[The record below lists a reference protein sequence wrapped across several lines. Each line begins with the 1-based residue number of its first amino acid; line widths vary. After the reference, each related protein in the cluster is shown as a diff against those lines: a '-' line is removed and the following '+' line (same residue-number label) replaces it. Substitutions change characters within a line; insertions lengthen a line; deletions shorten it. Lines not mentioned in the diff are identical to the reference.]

1 MLDPS
6 DYANNIAQT
15 VSDLVAQI
23 EMRLIWEIARDVN
36 RGLGGGSRYE
46 VDMTARYG
54 ALYARLQRQLGKP
67 WQNVLTTV
75 QAALDK
81 AAEAGQGMAERDLAG
96 RLANHPETLGVPVT
110 NVRALEVIASD
121 LHRVLADL
129 PALAL
134 RNAFDSYQQIVST
147 PAALN
152 ATGVLTRRKAT
163 QDALNGFAARGIDGF
178 TDKAGRTWHIDTYA
192 EMATRTGAAHALRT
206 AYEGELIARGEDL
219 VIVTG
224 NTYTCRLCA
233 PWQDKVLSLTGL
245 YPAGTHRLPSAVGDG
260 YVTVHVAGTLEE
272 ARAAGLHHPNCTHS
286 EGLYLPGATVIEP
299 GTMGVR
305 DAETYDASQKQR
317 ALERE
322 IRKQKRLLVAAI
334 TGEAETKARA
344 AIRGYQAQI
353 RELLAEHPKLQ
364 RKRYREAVPK
374 PSGFHTW
381 TRVAGPK
388 KPPKGVAGPKP
399 SRTRTRAVGPKKPL
413 KGIGPRPSPY
423 DLLYHYGKP
432 ELRADLIA
440 RAKRMETLKSDLS
453 RLKDSLGRWMPDQ
466 ILDHHEIDFLERFE
480 RLDQL
485 AEWIPRAPLITG
497 KGRKPTN
504 DFVWPELGDEICEL
518 KSTEASKR
526 SIFRRIKGSV
536 KSALDSNVT
545 KDFFVVDL
553 GERKLSPKLRKQLAT
568 YNVDKD
574 IYQIRRLWIMSENG
588 AVFEEIPLE

>member
-6 DYANNIAQT
+6 DYANSLAQT

-54 ALYARLQRQLGKP
+54 ALYARLQKQLGKP
-67 WQNVLTTV
+67 WQNVLATV

-134 RNAFDSYQQIVST
+134 RNAFDSYQQIIST

-152 ATGVLTRRKAT
+152 ASGVITRRKAT

-192 EMATRTGAAHALRT
+192 EMATRTGAAHSLRA

-219 VIVTG
+219 VLVTG

-233 PWQDKVLSLTGL
+233 PWQDKVLSLTGM

-322 IRKQKRLLVAAI
+322 IRKHKRLLVAAI

-388 KPPKGVAGPKP
+388 KPPKG
-399 SRTRTRAVGPKKPL
+399 
-413 KGIGPRPSPY
+413 IGPRPSPY
-423 DLLYHYGKP
+423 ELIRKYKRSDLVEDLLD
-432 ELRADLIA
+432 RAH
-440 RAKRMETLKSDLS
+440 RMDHVASDLS
-453 RLKDSLGRWMPDQ
+453 ALKDALGRWDPDQ
-466 ILDHHEIDFLERFE
+466 VLSHKELDFLDRIEKKGHLVR
-480 RLDQL
+480 
-485 AEWIPRAPLITG
+485 WIPKSKNGL
-497 KGRKPTN
+497 PTN
-504 DFVWPELGDEICEL
+504 DFIWLTLDDELCEL
-518 KSTEASKR
+518 KSPKKAKR
-526 SIFRRIKGSV
+526 STIIGAIRDAVRDAK
-536 KSALDSNVT
+536 KQDVT
-545 KDFFVVDL
+545 KDCFVIDL
-553 GERKLSPKLRKQLAT
+553 GKRRLRPDLEAQLRG
-568 YNVDKD
+568 YNAARED
-574 IYQIRRLWIMSENG
+574 YHIRRLWVVAENG
-588 AVFEEIPLE
+588 AVLTELTLR

>member
-6 DYANNIAQT
+6 DYANSLAQT

-54 ALYARLQRQLGKP
+54 ALYARLQKQLGKP
-67 WQNVLTTV
+67 WQNVLATV

-96 RLANHPETLGVPVT
+96 RLADHPETLGVPVT

-134 RNAFDSYQQIVST
+134 RNAFDSYQQIIST

-260 YVTVHVAGTLEE
+260 YVTVHVAGTMEE

-334 TGEAETKARA
+334 TGEAESKARA

-374 PSGFHTW
+374 PSG
-381 TRVAGPK
+381 
-388 KPPKGVAGPKP
+388 
-399 SRTRTRAVGPKKPL
+399 SRAVGPKKPL
-413 KGIGPRPSPY
+413 KGIGPRPGPY
-423 DLLYHYGKP
+423 DLIRKYKRSDLV
-432 ELRADLIA
+432 EDLLERA
-440 RAKRMETLKSDLS
+440 RRMDRVASDLS
-453 RLKDSLGRWMPDQ
+453 ALKDALGRWDPDQ
-466 ILDHHEIDFLERFE
+466 VLSHKELDFLDRVEKKGHLVR
-480 RLDQL
+480 
-485 AEWIPRAPLITG
+485 WIPKSKDGL
-497 KGRKPTN
+497 PTN
-504 DFVWPELGDEICEL
+504 DFVWLTQDDELCEL
-518 KSTEASKR
+518 KSPKAKR
-526 SIFRRIKGSV
+526 STIIGAIRDAVRDAAKQ
-536 KSALDSNVT
+536 DVT
-545 KDFFVVDL
+545 KDCFVIDL
-553 GERKLSPKLRKQLAT
+553 GKRRLGPTLERQLRGYNEARET
-568 YNVDKD
+568 YH
-574 IYQIRRLWIMSENG
+574 IRRLWVVAENG
-588 AVFEEIPLE
+588 AVLTELTLG

>member
-6 DYANNIAQT
+6 DYANSLAQT

-23 EMRLIWEIARDVN
+23 EIRLIWEIARDVN
-36 RGLGGGSRYE
+36 RGLGGGTRYE

-54 ALYARLQRQLGKP
+54 ALYARLQKQLGKP
-67 WQNVLTTV
+67 WQNVLATV

-96 RLANHPETLGVPVT
+96 RLANHPETLGVPIT

-129 PALAL
+129 PAIAL
-134 RNAFDSYQQIVST
+134 RNAFDSYQQIIST

-192 EMATRTGAAHALRT
+192 EMATRTGAAHSLRA

-219 VIVTG
+219 VLVTG

-260 YVTVHVAGTLEE
+260 YVTVHVAGTMEE

-322 IRKQKRLLVAAI
+322 IRKHKRLLVAAI
-334 TGEAETKARA
+334 TGEAESKARA

-388 KPPKGVAGPKP
+388 KPPKG
-399 SRTRTRAVGPKKPL
+399 
-413 KGIGPRPSPY
+413 IGPRPSPY
-423 DLLYHYGKP
+423 DLIRKYKRSDLV
-432 ELRADLIA
+432 EDLLERA
-440 RAKRMETLKSDLS
+440 RRMDRVASDLS
-453 RLKDSLGRWMPDQ
+453 ALKDALGRWDPEQ
-466 ILDHHEIDFLERFE
+466 VLSHKELDFLDRVEKKGHLVR
-480 RLDQL
+480 
-485 AEWIPRAPLITG
+485 WIPKSKDGL
-497 KGRKPTN
+497 PTN
-504 DFVWPELGDEICEL
+504 DFVWLTQDDELCEL
-518 KSTEASKR
+518 KSPKAKR
-526 SIFRRIKGSV
+526 STIIGAIRDAVRDAAKQ
-536 KSALDSNVT
+536 DVT
-545 KDFFVVDL
+545 KDCFVIDL
-553 GERKLSPKLRKQLAT
+553 GKRRLGPTLERQLRGYNEARET
-568 YNVDKD
+568 YH
-574 IYQIRRLWIMSENG
+574 IRRLWVVAENG
-588 AVFEEIPLE
+588 AVLTELTLG

>member
-6 DYANNIAQT
+6 DYANSLAQT

-36 RGLGGGSRYE
+36 RGLGGGTRYE
-46 VDMTARYG
+46 VDMAARYG
-54 ALYARLQRQLGKP
+54 ALYARLQKQLGKP

-134 RNAFDSYQQIVST
+134 RNAFDSYQQIIST

-224 NTYTCRLCA
+224 NTYTCRLCS

-245 YPAGTHRLPSAVGDG
+245 YPRGTYRLPSAVGDG

-299 GTMGVR
+299 GTMGIR

-322 IRKQKRLLVAAI
+322 IRKHKRLLVAAI
-334 TGEAETKARA
+334 TGEAESKARA

-388 KPPKGVAGPKP
+388 KPPKG
-399 SRTRTRAVGPKKPL
+399 
-413 KGIGPRPSPY
+413 IDPRPSPY
-423 DLLYHYGKP
+423 ELIRKYKRSDLVEDLLD
-432 ELRADLIA
+432 RA
-440 RAKRMETLKSDLS
+440 RRMDHVASDLS
-453 RLKDSLGRWMPDQ
+453 ALKDALGRWDPDQ
-466 ILDHHEIDFLERFE
+466 VLSHKELDFLDRIEKKGHLVR
-480 RLDQL
+480 
-485 AEWIPRAPLITG
+485 WIPKSKNGL
-497 KGRKPTN
+497 PTN
-504 DFVWPELGDEICEL
+504 DFIWLTLDDELCEL
-518 KSTEASKR
+518 KSPKKAKR
-526 SIFRRIKGSV
+526 STIIGAIRDAVRDAK
-536 KSALDSNVT
+536 KQDVT
-545 KDFFVVDL
+545 KDCFVIDL
-553 GERKLSPKLRKQLAT
+553 GKRRLRPDLEAQLRG
-568 YNVDKD
+568 YNAARED
-574 IYQIRRLWIMSENG
+574 YHIRRLWVVAENG
-588 AVFEEIPLE
+588 AVLTELTLR

>member
-6 DYANNIAQT
+6 DYANSLAQT

-23 EMRLIWEIARDVN
+23 EVRLIWEIARDVN

-54 ALYARLQRQLGKP
+54 ALYARLQKQLGKP
-67 WQNVLTTV
+67 WKNVLNTV
-75 QAALDK
+75 QVALDK

-96 RLANHPETLGVPVT
+96 RLANHPETLGVPVSS
-110 NVRALEVIASD
+110 VRALEVIASD

-129 PALAL
+129 PSLAL
-134 RNAFDSYQQIVST
+134 RNAFDSYQQIIST

-192 EMATRTGAAHALRT
+192 EMATRTGAAHSLRA

-260 YVTVHVAGTLEE
+260 YVTVHVAGTMEE

-322 IRKQKRLLVAAI
+322 IRKHKRLLVAAI
-334 TGEAETKARA
+334 TGEAESKARA

-364 RKRYREAVPK
+364 RKSYREAVPK

-388 KPPKGVAGPKP
+388 KPPKG
-399 SRTRTRAVGPKKPL
+399 
-413 KGIGPRPSPY
+413 IGPRPSPY
-423 DLLYHYGKP
+423 ELIRKYKRSDLVEDLL
-432 ELRADLIA
+432 ERA
-440 RAKRMETLKSDLS
+440 RRMDRVASDLS
-453 RLKDSLGRWMPDQ
+453 ALKDALGRWDPDQ
-466 ILDHHEIDFLERFE
+466 VLSHEELDFLDRIEKKGHLVR
-480 RLDQL
+480 
-485 AEWIPRAPLITG
+485 WIPKSKDGL
-497 KGRKPTN
+497 PTN
-504 DFVWPELGDEICEL
+504 DFVWLTQDDELCEL
-518 KSTEASKR
+518 KSPKKAKR
-526 SIFRRIKGSV
+526 STIIGAIRDAVRDAAKQ
-536 KSALDSNVT
+536 DVT
-545 KDFFVVDL
+545 KDCFVIDL
-553 GERKLSPKLRKQLAT
+553 GKRRLRPDLERHLRGYNEARET
-568 YNVDKD
+568 YH
-574 IYQIRRLWIMSENG
+574 IRRLWVVAENG
-588 AVFEEIPLE
+588 DVLTELTLG

>member
-6 DYANNIAQT
+6 DYANSLAQT

-36 RGLGGGSRYE
+36 RGLGGGTRYE

-67 WQNVLTTV
+67 WQNVLATV

-134 RNAFDSYQQIVST
+134 RNAFDSYQQIIST

-260 YVTVHVAGTLEE
+260 YVTVHVAGTMEE

-286 EGLYLPGATVIEP
+286 EGLYLPGSTVVEP

-305 DAETYDASQKQR
+305 DAETYDASQRQR

-322 IRKQKRLLVAAI
+322 IRKHKRLLVAAI
-334 TGEAETKARA
+334 TGEAESKARA

-399 SRTRTRAVGPKKPL
+399 
-413 KGIGPRPSPY
+413 
-423 DLLYHYGKP
+423 
-432 ELRADLIA
+432 
-440 RAKRMETLKSDLS
+440 
-453 RLKDSLGRWMPDQ
+453 
-466 ILDHHEIDFLERFE
+466 ERH
-480 RLDQL
+480 
-485 AEWIPRAPLITG
+485 T
-497 KGRKPTN
+497 
-504 DFVWPELGDEICEL
+504 
-518 KSTEASKR
+518 
-526 SIFRRIKGSV
+526 
-536 KSALDSNVT
+536 
-545 KDFFVVDL
+545 
-553 GERKLSPKLRKQLAT
+553 T
-568 YNVDKD
+568 Y
-574 IYQIRRLWIMSENG
+574 EG
-588 AVFEEIPLE
+588 FG

>member
-6 DYANNIAQT
+6 DYANSLAQT

-23 EMRLIWEIARDVN
+23 ETRLIWEIARDVN

-67 WQNVLTTV
+67 WKNVLNTV
-75 QAALDK
+75 QTALDK

-96 RLANHPETLGVPVT
+96 RLANHPETLGVPIT

-121 LHRVLADL
+121 LHRVLANL

-134 RNAFDSYQQIVST
+134 RNALDSYQQIIAT

-163 QDALNGFAARGIDGF
+163 QDALNGFAARGIDGL

-192 EMATRTGAAHALRT
+192 EMATRTGAAHSLRA

-219 VIVTG
+219 VLVTG

-245 YPAGTHRLPSAVGDG
+245 YPAGTYRLPSAVGDG
-260 YVTVHVAGTLEE
+260 YVIVHVAGTMEE

-299 GTMGVR
+299 GTMGIR

-334 TGEAETKARA
+334 TGEAESKARA
-344 AIRGYQAQI
+344 AIRGYQTQI

-364 RKRYREAVPK
+364 RKSYREAVPK

-381 TRVAGPK
+381 THVAGPK
-388 KPPKGVAGPKP
+388 KPP
-399 SRTRTRAVGPKKPL
+399 

-423 DLLYHYGKP
+423 DLIRKYKRSDLV
-432 ELRADLIA
+432 EDLLERA
-440 RAKRMETLKSDLS
+440 RRMDRVASDLS
-453 RLKDSLGRWMPDQ
+453 ALKDALGRWDPDQ
-466 ILDHHEIDFLERFE
+466 VLSHKELDFLDRIEKKGHLVR
-480 RLDQL
+480 
-485 AEWIPRAPLITG
+485 WIPKSKDGL
-497 KGRKPTN
+497 PTN
-504 DFVWPELGDEICEL
+504 DFVWLTQDDELCEL
-518 KSTEASKR
+518 KSPKAKR
-526 SIFRRIKGSV
+526 STIIGAIRDAVRDAAKQ
-536 KSALDSNVT
+536 DVT
-545 KDFFVVDL
+545 KDCFVIDL
-553 GERKLSPKLRKQLAT
+553 GKRRLGPTLERQLRGYNEARET
-568 YNVDKD
+568 YH
-574 IYQIRRLWIMSENG
+574 IRRLWVV
-588 AVFEEIPLE
+588 AEIRR

>member
-6 DYANNIAQT
+6 DYANSLAQT

-54 ALYARLQRQLGKP
+54 ALYARLQKQLGKP

-134 RNAFDSYQQIVST
+134 RNAFDSYQQIIAS

-219 VIVTG
+219 VLVTG

-245 YPAGTHRLPSAVGDG
+245 YPAGVHRLPSAVGDG

-305 DAETYDASQKQR
+305 DAETYDASQRQR

-322 IRKQKRLLVAAI
+322 IRKHKRLLVAAI
-334 TGEAETKARA
+334 TGEAESKARA

-413 KGIGPRPSPY
+413 KGIGPRPGPY
-423 DLLYHYGKP
+423 DLLHHYGKP

-466 ILDHHEIDFLERFE
+466 ILDHHEIDFLEKFE
-480 RLDQL
+480 SLDEL
-485 AEWIPRAPLITG
+485 AEWIPRAPLIPG
-497 KGRKPTN
+497 EGRKPTN
-504 DFVWPELGDEICEL
+504 DFVWPGLGDEICEL

>member
-6 DYANNIAQT
+6 DYANGLAQT

-23 EMRLIWEIARDVN
+23 EVRLIWEIARDVN

-67 WQNVLTTV
+67 WQNVLNTV
-75 QAALDK
+75 QVALDK

-96 RLANHPETLGVPVT
+96 RLANHPETLGVPIT

-129 PALAL
+129 PAIAL
-134 RNAFDSYQQIVST
+134 RNAFDSYQQIIST

-192 EMATRTGAAHALRT
+192 EMATRTGAAHSLRA

-219 VIVTG
+219 VLVTG

-245 YPAGTHRLPSAVGDG
+245 YPAGVHRLPSAVGDG
-260 YVTVHVAGTLEE
+260 YVTVHVAGTMEE

-334 TGEAETKARA
+334 TGEAESKARA

-364 RKRYREAVPK
+364 RKSYREAVPK

-381 TRVAGPK
+381 TRVSGPK
-388 KPPKGVAGPKP
+388 KPPKGV
-399 SRTRTRAVGPKKPL
+399 
-413 KGIGPRPSPY
+413 GPRPSPY
-423 DLLYHYGKP
+423 ELIRKYKRSDLVEDLL
-432 ELRADLIA
+432 ERA
-440 RAKRMETLKSDLS
+440 RRMDRVASDLS
-453 RLKDSLGRWMPDQ
+453 ALKDALGRWDPDQ
-466 ILDHHEIDFLERFE
+466 VLSHEELDFLDRIEKKGHLVR
-480 RLDQL
+480 
-485 AEWIPRAPLITG
+485 WIPKSKDGL
-497 KGRKPTN
+497 PTN
-504 DFVWPELGDEICEL
+504 DFVWLTQDDELCEL
-518 KSTEASKR
+518 KSPKKAKR
-526 SIFRRIKGSV
+526 STIIGAIRDAVRDAAKQ
-536 KSALDSNVT
+536 DVT
-545 KDFFVVDL
+545 KDCFVIDL
-553 GERKLSPKLRKQLAT
+553 GKRRLGPTLERQLRGYNEARET
-568 YNVDKD
+568 YH
-574 IYQIRRLWIMSENG
+574 IRRLWVAAENG
-588 AVFEEIPLE
+588 AVLTELTLG

>member
-6 DYANNIAQT
+6 DYANSLAQT

-272 ARAAGLHHPNCTHS
+272 ARAAGIHHPNCTHS

-305 DAETYDASQKQR
+305 DAETYDVSQKQR

-334 TGEAETKARA
+334 TGEAESKARA

-388 KPPKGVAGPKP
+388 KPPKG
-399 SRTRTRAVGPKKPL
+399 
-413 KGIGPRPSPY
+413 IGPRPGPY
-423 DLLYHYGKP
+423 DLLHHYGKP

-440 RAKRMETLKSDLS
+440 RAKRMETVKSDLS

-480 RLDQL
+480 RLGHR
-485 AEWIPRAPLITG
+485 ARWIPRSTLHPV
-497 KGRKPTN
+497 KGRLPTN
-504 DFVWPELGDEICEL
+504 DFEWLDFGSEICEHKGVTAKYSSIADRIAETVL
-518 KSTEASKR
+518 KAADHDV
-526 SIFRRIKGSV
+526 I
-536 KSALDSNVT
+536 
-545 KDFFVVDL
+545 KDFFVIDL
-553 GERKLSPKLRKQLAT
+553 EKRKLSGKLRYHLSQ
-568 YNVDKD
+568 YNKRRPDAR
-574 IYQIRRLWIMSENG
+574 IRRLWIMADNG
-588 AVFEEIPLE
+588 SVFEPIELE

>member
-6 DYANNIAQT
+6 DYANNLAQT

-67 WQNVLTTV
+67 WKNVLTTV

-134 RNAFDSYQQIVST
+134 RSALDSYQQILST

-163 QDALNGFAARGIDGF
+163 QDALNGFAARGIEGF

-192 EMATRTGAAHALRT
+192 EMATRTGAANSLRT
-206 AYEGELIARGEDL
+206 AYEGELVARGEDL

-224 NTYTCRLCA
+224 NTYTCRLCS

-245 YPAGTHRLPSAVGDG
+245 YPRGTHRLPSAVGDG

-272 ARAAGLHHPNCTHS
+272 AREAGLHHPNCTHS

-334 TGEAETKARA
+334 TGEAESKARA

-388 KPPKGVAGPKP
+388 KPPKG
-399 SRTRTRAVGPKKPL
+399 
-413 KGIGPRPSPY
+413 IGPRPSPY
-423 DLLYHYGKP
+423 ELIRKYKRSDLVEDLL
-432 ELRADLIA
+432 ERA
-440 RAKRMETLKSDLS
+440 RRMDRVASDLS
-453 RLKDSLGRWMPDQ
+453 ALKDALGRWDPDQ
-466 ILDHHEIDFLERFE
+466 VLSHKELDFLDRIEKKGHLVR
-480 RLDQL
+480 
-485 AEWIPRAPLITG
+485 WIPKSKDGL
-497 KGRKPTN
+497 PTN
-504 DFVWPELGDEICEL
+504 DFVWLTQDDELCEL
-518 KSTEASKR
+518 KSPKAKR
-526 SIFRRIKGSV
+526 STIFSAIKDAV
-536 KSALDSNVT
+536 RDAKKQDVT
-545 KDFFVVDL
+545 KDCFVIDL
-553 GERKLSPKLRKQLAT
+553 GKHRLSPKLEARLRG
-568 YNVDKD
+568 YNAARED
-574 IYQIRRLWIMSENG
+574 YHIRRLWVVAENG
-588 AVFEEIPLE
+588 AVLTELTLG

>member
-6 DYANNIAQT
+6 DYANGLAQT

-23 EMRLIWEIARDVN
+23 EVRLIWEIARDVN

-54 ALYARLQRQLGKP
+54 ALYARLQKQLGKP
-67 WQNVLTTV
+67 WKNVLNTV
-75 QAALDK
+75 QVALDK

-96 RLANHPETLGVPVT
+96 RLANHPETLGVPVSS
-110 NVRALEVIASD
+110 VRALEVIASD
-121 LHRVLADL
+121 LNRVLADL

-134 RNAFDSYQQIVST
+134 RNAFDSYQQIIST

-192 EMATRTGAAHALRT
+192 EMATRTGAAHSLRA

-219 VIVTG
+219 VLVTG

-245 YPAGTHRLPSAVGDG
+245 YPAGTHHLPSAVGDG
-260 YVTVHVAGTLEE
+260 YVTVHVAGTMEE

-305 DAETYDASQKQR
+305 DAETYEASQKQR

-322 IRKQKRLLVAAI
+322 IRKHKRLLVAAI
-334 TGEAETKARA
+334 TGEAESKARA

-364 RKRYREAVPK
+364 RKSYREAVPK

-388 KPPKGVAGPKP
+388 KPPKGV
-399 SRTRTRAVGPKKPL
+399 
-413 KGIGPRPSPY
+413 GPRPSPY
-423 DLLYHYGKP
+423 DLIRTYRRSDLV
-432 ELRADLIA
+432 EDLLDRA
-440 RAKRMETLKSDLS
+440 RRMDRVASDLS
-453 RLKDSLGRWMPDQ
+453 ALKDALGRWDPDQ
-466 ILDHHEIDFLERFE
+466 VLSHKELDFLDRIEKKGHLVR
-480 RLDQL
+480 
-485 AEWIPRAPLITG
+485 WIPKSKDGL
-497 KGRKPTN
+497 PTN
-504 DFVWPELGDEICEL
+504 DFVWLTQDDELCEL
-518 KSTEASKR
+518 KSPKAKR
-526 SIFRRIKGSV
+526 STIIGAIRDAVRDAAKQ
-536 KSALDSNVT
+536 DVT
-545 KDFFVVDL
+545 KDCFVIDL
-553 GERKLSPKLRKQLAT
+553 GKRRLGPTLERQLRGYNEARET
-568 YNVDKD
+568 YH
-574 IYQIRRLWIMSENG
+574 IRRLWVVAENG
-588 AVFEEIPLE
+588 DVLTELTLR

>member
-6 DYANNIAQT
+6 DYANSLAQT

-36 RGLGGGSRYE
+36 RGLGGGTRYE
-46 VDMTARYG
+46 VDMAARYG
-54 ALYARLQRQLGKP
+54 ALYARLQKQLGKP

-134 RNAFDSYQQIVST
+134 RNAFDSYQQIIST

-152 ATGVLTRRKAT
+152 ATGALTRRKAT

-178 TDKAGRTWHIDTYA
+178 TDKSGRTWHIDTYA

-233 PWQDKVLSLTGL
+233 PWQDKVLSLTGM

-260 YVTVHVAGTLEE
+260 YVTVHVAGTMEE

-334 TGEAETKARA
+334 TGEAESKARA

-364 RKRYREAVPK
+364 RKSYREAVPK

-381 TRVAGPK
+381 TRVSGPK
-388 KPPKGVAGPKP
+388 KPPKGVAGSKP

-423 DLLYHYGKP
+423 ELLHHYGKP

-453 RLKDSLGRWMPDQ
+453 RLKDPLGRWMPDQ

-480 RLDQL
+480 RLDEL

-574 IYQIRRLWIMSENG
+574 IYQIRRLWVMSENG

>member
-6 DYANNIAQT
+6 DYANSLAQT

-36 RGLGGGSRYE
+36 RGLGGGTRYE

-54 ALYARLQRQLGKP
+54 ALYARLQKQLGKP

-134 RNAFDSYQQIVST
+134 RNAFDSYQQIIST

-152 ATGVLTRRKAT
+152 ASGVITRRKAT

-206 AYEGELIARGEDL
+206 AYESELIARGEDL

-322 IRKQKRLLVAAI
+322 IRKHKRLLVAAI
-334 TGEAETKARA
+334 TGEAESKARA

-388 KPPKGVAGPKP
+388 KPPKGVAWPKP
-399 SRTRTRAVGPKKPL
+399 SRTGTRAVGPKKPL

-423 DLLYHYGKP
+423 ELLHHYGKP

-453 RLKDSLGRWMPDQ
+453 RLKDPLGRWMPDQ
-466 ILDHHEIDFLERFE
+466 ILDHHEIDFLEKFE
-480 RLDQL
+480 SLDEL
-485 AEWIPRAPLITG
+485 AEWIPRAPLIPG
-497 KGRKPTN
+497 EGRKPTN
-504 DFVWPELGDEICEL
+504 DFVWPGLGDEICEL

>member
-6 DYANNIAQT
+6 DYANSLAQT

-36 RGLGGGSRYE
+36 RGLGGGTRYE

-54 ALYARLQRQLGKP
+54 ALYARLQKQLGKP

-134 RNAFDSYQQIVST
+134 RSAFDSYQQIIST

-260 YVTVHVAGTLEE
+260 YATVHVAGTMEE

-299 GTMGVR
+299 GTMGIR
-305 DAETYDASQKQR
+305 DAETYDASQRQR

-334 TGEAETKARA
+334 TGEAESKARA

-364 RKRYREAVPK
+364 RKSYREAVPK

-388 KPPKGVAGPKP
+388 KPPKG
-399 SRTRTRAVGPKKPL
+399 
-413 KGIGPRPSPY
+413 IGPRPSPY
-423 DLLYHYGKP
+423 DLIRTYRRSDLV
-432 ELRADLIA
+432 EDLLDRA
-440 RAKRMETLKSDLS
+440 RRMDRVASDLS
-453 RLKDSLGRWMPDQ
+453 ALKDALGRWDPDQ
-466 ILDHHEIDFLERFE
+466 VLSHKELDFLDRIEKKGHLVR
-480 RLDQL
+480 
-485 AEWIPRAPLITG
+485 WIPKSKNGL
-497 KGRKPTN
+497 PTN
-504 DFVWPELGDEICEL
+504 DFVWLTQDDELCEL
-518 KSTEASKR
+518 KSPKAKR
-526 SIFRRIKGSV
+526 STIFSAIKDAV
-536 KSALDSNVT
+536 RDAKKQDVT
-545 KDFFVVDL
+545 KDCFVIDL
-553 GERKLSPKLRKQLAT
+553 GKRRLNPELESRLSGYNEARET
-568 YNVDKD
+568 YH
-574 IYQIRRLWIMSENG
+574 IRRLWVVAENG
-588 AVFEEIPLE
+588 AVLTEITLG

>member
-6 DYANNIAQT
+6 DYANSLAQT

-36 RGLGGGSRYE
+36 RGLGGGTRYE
-46 VDMTARYG
+46 VDMAARYG
-54 ALYARLQRQLGKP
+54 ALYARLQKQLGKP
-67 WQNVLTTV
+67 WKNVLTTV

-96 RLANHPETLGVPVT
+96 RLANHPETLGVPVSS
-110 NVRALEVIASD
+110 VRALEVIASD

-134 RNAFDSYQQIVST
+134 RNAFDSYQQIIAS

-152 ATGVLTRRKAT
+152 ASGVITRRKAT
-163 QDALNGFAARGIDGF
+163 QDALNGFAARGIEGF

-224 NTYTCRLCA
+224 NTYTCRLCS

-245 YPAGTHRLPSAVGDG
+245 YPRGTYRLPSAVGDG

-299 GTMGVR
+299 GTMGIR

-322 IRKQKRLLVAAI
+322 IRKHKRLLVAAI
-334 TGEAETKARA
+334 TGEAESKARA

-388 KPPKGVAGPKP
+388 KPPKG
-399 SRTRTRAVGPKKPL
+399 
-413 KGIGPRPSPY
+413 IDPRPSPY
-423 DLLYHYGKP
+423 ELIRKYKRSDLVEDLLD
-432 ELRADLIA
+432 RA
-440 RAKRMETLKSDLS
+440 RRMDHVASDLS
-453 RLKDSLGRWMPDQ
+453 ALKDALGRWDPDQ
-466 ILDHHEIDFLERFE
+466 VLSHKELDFLDRIEKKGHLVR
-480 RLDQL
+480 
-485 AEWIPRAPLITG
+485 WIPKSKNGL
-497 KGRKPTN
+497 PTN
-504 DFVWPELGDEICEL
+504 DFIWLTLDDELCEL
-518 KSTEASKR
+518 KSPKKAKR
-526 SIFRRIKGSV
+526 STIIGAIRDAVRDAK
-536 KSALDSNVT
+536 KQDVT
-545 KDFFVVDL
+545 KDCFVIDL
-553 GERKLSPKLRKQLAT
+553 GKRRLRPDLEAQLRG
-568 YNVDKD
+568 YNAARED
-574 IYQIRRLWIMSENG
+574 YHIRRLWVVAENG
-588 AVFEEIPLE
+588 AVLTELTLR

>member
-6 DYANNIAQT
+6 DYANSLAQT

-54 ALYARLQRQLGKP
+54 ALYARLQKQLGKP

-75 QAALDK
+75 QSALDK

-134 RNAFDSYQQIVST
+134 RNAFDSYQQIIST

-322 IRKQKRLLVAAI
+322 IRKHKRLLVAAI
-334 TGEAETKARA
+334 TGEAESKARA

-381 TRVAGPK
+381 TRVSGPK

-399 SRTRTRAVGPKKPL
+399 SRTRTRAVGPKKPP
-413 KGIGPRPSPY
+413 KGIGPRPGPY
-423 DLLYHYGKP
+423 DLLHNYGKP

-453 RLKDSLGRWMPDQ
+453 RLKDPLGRWMPDQ

-480 RLDQL
+480 RLDEL
-485 AEWIPRAPLITG
+485 AEWIPRAPLIPG

-504 DFVWPELGDEICEL
+504 DFVWPGLGDEICEL

>member
-6 DYANNIAQT
+6 DYANNLAQT

-54 ALYARLQRQLGKP
+54 ALYARLQKQLGKP
-67 WQNVLTTV
+67 WKNVLTTV

-110 NVRALEVIASD
+110 NVRALEVVASD

-134 RNAFDSYQQIVST
+134 RNAFDSYQQIIST

-233 PWQDKVLSLTGL
+233 PWQDKVLSLTGQ

-260 YVTVHVAGTLEE
+260 YVTVHVAGTMEE

-305 DAETYDASQKQR
+305 DAGTYDASQKQR

-334 TGEAETKARA
+334 TGEAESKARA

-388 KPPKGVAGPKP
+388 KP
-399 SRTRTRAVGPKKPL
+399 L
-413 KGIGPRPSPY
+413 KGIGPRPGPY
-423 DLLYHYGKP
+423 DLLHYYGKP

-440 RAKRMETLKSDLS
+440 RAKRTETLKSDLS

-480 RLDQL
+480 RLDEL
-485 AEWIPRAPLITG
+485 AEWIPRAPLIPG

-504 DFVWPELGDEICEL
+504 DFVWPGLGDEICEL
-518 KSTEASKR
+518 KSTEATKKSV
-526 SIFRRIKGSV
+526 FRRIKGSV
-536 KSALDSNVT
+536 KSALDSDVT

-553 GERKLSPKLRKQLAT
+553 GKRKLTPKLYKQLTT
-568 YNVDKD
+568 YNVGKD
-574 IYQIRRLWIMSENG
+574 TYRIRRLWVMAENG